1 VFTSDPAVIHAG
13 GTIFL
18 CVAFFQLFDAM
29 NVTFAGALRGAGD
42 THGVAWITI
51 VLLVTVFA
59 PLSLAAVAYTNLESL
74 GPWLAGTIYTVLLGL
89 SLWRRF
95 ARGKWQEIDIFAA
108 ENGKAGEELK
118 VKREELPVVQ
128 S

>member
-1 VFTSDPAVIHAG
+1 
-13 GTIFL
+13 
-18 CVAFFQLFDAM
+18 M

-59 PLSLAAVAYTNLESL
+59 PLSLAAVAYTDLESL

-108 ENGKAGEELK
+108 ENGKASEELK